1 MKFAG
6 IKKVSAIKLFLLAVV
21 LTLPAVHVINYDNN
35 VKIEIKHLKKSTCR
49 KNIKFKT
56 EKAVNDY
63 LDGYGDC
70 YKKNITSYK
79 YLSGYSSQSDMF
91 KTSLNIQWQAMP
103 DKIRD
108 MICYYKVPIRIVKK
122 IRDAPGSNG
131 ITRSKFKDR
140 SSFYSEIELRSN
152 VIENNALIHECAHS
166 YDDLLYKYMGI
177 SSHRKSA
184 KKLYRENPEMYGFY
198 GSTDFKEFY
207 AEMVCNETLK
217 CVETI
222 KTSKLAKY
230 VVKNYR
236 ISCNIK
242 KTNGIRTL
250 KIKIPDLVFEL
261 DIEPVTV
268 NGKHYY
274 NGKEENDF
282 LYYTGKKIAKIYRK
296 NKKYKGSFDDMEIKL
311 KS

>member
-1 MKFAG
+1 MKIAG
-6 IKKVSAIKLFLLAVV
+6 IKKVSAIKLFLLAIA
-21 LTLPAVHVINYDNN
+21 LTFPVVHVVIDDNN
-35 VKIEIKHLKKSTCR
+35 VEIEIKHLRESTDR
-49 KNIKFKT
+49 EDIKFKT

-79 YLSGYSSQSDMF
+79 YLSGYSNQSDIF
-91 KTSLNIQWQAMP
+91 KTSLNIQWKAMP

-122 IRDAPGSNG
+122 IKDAPGSSG
-131 ITRSKFKDR
+131 ITRSKFKDG

-152 VIENNALIHECAHS
+152 VMENNALIHECAHS

-177 SSHRKSA
+177 ACHRKNA

-198 GSTDFKEFY
+198 GSTDFEEFY

-217 CVETI
+217 YVETI
-222 KTSKLAKY
+222 KTLKLAKY

-261 DIEPVTV
+261 DIEPITI
-268 NGKHYY
+268 NGKYYY

-282 LYYTGKKIAKIYRK
+282 LNCTGKKIAEIYGKRK
-296 NKKYKGSFDDMEIKL
+296 EYKGKFENVDIKI
-311 KS
+311 KF